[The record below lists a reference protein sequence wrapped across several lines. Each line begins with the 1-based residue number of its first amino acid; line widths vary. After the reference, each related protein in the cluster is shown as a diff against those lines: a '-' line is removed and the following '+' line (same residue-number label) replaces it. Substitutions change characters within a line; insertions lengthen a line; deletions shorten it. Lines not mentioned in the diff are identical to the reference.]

1 MMSSEISIEV
11 STPVALTIIYIAITI
26 PVSAVASL
34 ADFAAISSTTFAA
47 TSS

>member
-1 MMSSEISIEV
+1 MSSEIYVEV
-11 STPVALTIIYIAITI
+11 STPVAPTIIYIAITI

-34 ADFAAISSTTFAA
+34 AASAAISSTTFAA